1 MAKPTKQPRWQ
12 LPDGVSADVY
22 DARCPSRQVLDR
34 IGDKWTTLL
43 TGALSHGTRRF
54 SELARDVPGISQKM
68 LTSTLRS
75 LERDGMV
82 ERRLYPSVPPKV
94 EYTLTPLGEGLEQL
108 HCALRSWAEANIE
121 AVETSRLRYSA
132 LAT

>member
-1 MAKPTKQPRWQ
+1 MTDEASWQ
-12 LPDGVSADVY
+12 LPEGVAADVY
-22 DARCPSRQVLDR
+22 DTRCPSRQVLDR

-43 TGALSHGTRRF
+43 TGALSQGTRRF

-82 ERRLYPSVPPKV
+82 ERRLHAAVPPKV
-94 EYTLTPLGEGLEQL
+94 EYTLTPLGEGLEEV
-108 HCALRSWAEANIE
+108 HRGLRTWAEAHIE
-121 AVETSRLRYSA
+121 AIETARLRYA
-132 LAT
+132 ATAAGPR